1 MMELEDDILYQI
13 DLIEKYVKEESQI
26 PVILVCTE
34 ALRRKVKRLIN
45 ETEIERYERKK

>member
-13 DLIEKYVKEESQI
+13 DLIEKYVKDQSQI
-26 PVILVCTE
+26 PVILACTK

-45 ETEIERYERKK
+45 ETEVEKYERRK